1 MVINSEELSA
11 LARAR
16 KWGDL
21 ESGWLAMIERP
32 DARPD
37 KLLPIIDVVVE
48 AGESKLAETLGW
60 AWLSTIKDK
69 FPAREALTLG
79 RGLLLRLPD
88 GEQLRA
94 EILDLYQQTHLEHP
108 RLQDWVDHS
117 GIKSGKSVRR
127 ALRYL
132 DVGLKLVEGAYLVH
146 RTNDE
151 AVEIVEIDLDA
162 EQVTLRTARRKSSQ
176 PLAQVIEDYDPAPA
190 NDFRVLQQL
199 HPDRIADLARDD
211 PIGLV
216 VGILRCRQHRIDRDE
231 LKLLL
236 VPKEVRQEAWADWW
250 GRVRNGVKK
259 SPNLR
264 IEGRSPMYL
273 VYDPVGQSLEQEVSA
288 AFAEAKTPRQW
299 LDTLE
304 GYLRDIRHRGQDPSP
319 EFLNGIQSALVDRVQ
334 RFRRHRDPAQ
344 AFATALVIERLA
356 ADGLPIATDAH
367 GTALEML
374 RSADDPAAVVAA
386 LPDAR
391 LWSLA
396 AECVEQALP
405 DRWPDLFA
413 ELLLYA
419 PANLCDA
426 LAQKIE
432 SAGQGARIQQA
443 ADQALADPG
452 RYTDAAMWLWKKPAV
467 KTELRLPPAIEM
479 LGSILMLVG
488 PARHSD
494 GKVADQTVGEMRAKI
509 RAGLSARD
517 YERFSEC
524 LGSLDL
530 PMAQALR
537 RQIERAEGLGP
548 SVQSDLLDFLRRRFP
563 NLYVKPTVAPWE
575 DESVLYFTRAGLRA
589 KEAELHELVNVKM
602 RENAKAIGEAASHG
616 DLSENSEYKFA
627 LEERDLLRAR
637 VAQLNRELS
646 LAKVLNPEEV
656 PTDQVGIG
664 QRITLLPVGSAEPL
678 CLSIMGVGDSD
689 VNRWVFA
696 YQTPIARQLLGKRAG
711 QTARLAFDGGHEAE
725 YRIERIERSVE

>member
-1 MVINSEELSA
+1 MVIDSEDLST

-16 KWGDL
+16 KWDDL
-21 ESGWLAMIERP
+21 ESGWLAAIERP

-69 FPAREALTLG
+69 FSAREALTLG

-88 GEQLRA
+88 GEQLRG

-108 RLQDWVDHS
+108 RLQAWVDHS
-117 GIKSGKSVRR
+117 GIKTGKSVRR

-132 DVGLKLVEGAYLVH
+132 DVGLKLAEGTHLVH

-151 AVEIVEIDLDA
+151 AVEIVEINLES
-162 EQVTLRTARRKSSQ
+162 EQVTLRTSRRKTTQALS
-176 PLAQVIEDYDPAPA
+176 QVIEDYDPAQE

-199 HPDRIADLARDD
+199 HPARIPDLARDD

-216 VGILRCRQHRIDRDE
+216 VGILRCHQHRIDRDE

-236 VPKEVRQEAWADWW
+236 VPKFVKQEEWSDWW
-250 GRVRNGVKK
+250 GRIRTGVKK

-273 VYDPVGQSLEQEVSA
+273 VYDPIGQSLEQETSA
-288 AFAEAKTPRQW
+288 AFSEVKTPRQW

-304 GYLRDIRHRGQDPSP
+304 GYLRDIRHRGQDPDP
-319 EFLNGIQSALVDRVQ
+319 EFLNRIQSALVNHVQ
-334 RFRRHRDPAQ
+334 RFRRHREPAQ

-367 GTALEML
+367 GTALAML
-374 RSADDPAAVVAA
+374 RSADDPAGVVAA

-405 DRWPDLFA
+405 DRWPELFA
-413 ELLLYA
+413 DLLLYA
-419 PANLCDA
+419 PVNMCDV
-426 LAQKIE
+426 LAEKIE
-432 SAGQGARIQQA
+432 AAGQIERIQQA

-452 RYTDAAMWLWKKPAV
+452 RFTDATMWLWKKPGI
-467 KTELRLPPAIEM
+467 KTDLRLPPAIEM
-479 LGSILMLVG
+479 LGTILMLVG

-494 GKVADQTVGEMRAKI
+494 GKIADQTVGEMRAKI
-509 RAGLSARD
+509 RAGLGARD
-517 YERFSEC
+517 GERFREC
-524 LGSLDL
+524 LSSLDL

-548 SVQSDLLDFLRRRFP
+548 SVQSDLLEILRQRFP

-575 DESVLYFTRAGLRA
+575 DESVLYFSRAGLRV
-589 KEAELHELVNVKM
+589 KEEELHELVNVKM
-602 RENAKAIGEAASHG
+602 RENAKAIGEAASRG

-646 LAKVLNPEEV
+646 LAKILNPEDV
-656 PTDQVGIG
+656 PIDQVGIG
-664 QRITLLPVGSAEPL
+664 QRISLLQVGTGEPL
-678 CLSIMGVGDSD
+678 SLSIMGVGDSD
-689 VNRWVFA
+689 VNRKVFA
-696 YQTPIARQLLGKRAG
+696 YQTPIARQLLGKRQG
-711 QTARLAFDGGHEAE
+711 QTARLAFDGGPETE
-725 YRIERIERSVE
+725 YRIERIERCVE